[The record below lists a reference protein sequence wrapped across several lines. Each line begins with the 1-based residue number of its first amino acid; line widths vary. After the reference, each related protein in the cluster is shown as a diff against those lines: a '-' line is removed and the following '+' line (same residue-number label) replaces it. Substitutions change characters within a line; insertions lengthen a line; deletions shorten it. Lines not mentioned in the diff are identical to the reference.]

1 MLLLLLLTSVR
12 QAQELGR
19 CDQVGSERV
28 GFSQPQPQDRWL
40 GIGRSLG
47 TLLSIW
53 IIPGKVLVGS
63 CTLIV
68 VGPMSLCRVLGGHE
82 IIS

>member
-28 GFSQPQPQDRWL
+28 GFSQQVDRWL

-53 IIPGKVLVGS
+53 IIQGKVLVGS